1 MANHFFCK
9 SKTNTP
15 INMIRRFLLLSVL
28 SLPLMARAY
37 NVPMADTVRW
47 ENLPQW
53 EEWLQ
58 PLEPVYLENAVEV
71 SSWRGNWFV
80 NVSGGVSAFVG
91 SPLGCGDIF
100 DRTKSALS
108 VSAGKWFTPAIGVR
122 AAFQGLRFKDALF
135 ESRNFQHLHADLMWN
150 VLSGLSCSKEDFR
163 WDLVPYVGLG
173 ILHNDELDRQPF
185 AVSYGVQGRYR
196 LTDRLHLTAELGCAT
211 TFKDF
216 DGMGAGN
223 RWGDRMLSLTAG
235 FSYTIGKRGWKRVV
249 DASPYIERNGRLTG
263 YAHSLCGENERLRR
277 NDGMN
282 ARIIAELKKILKLEG
297 LLDKY
302 ADRLSSIKD
311 GRDGK
316 GFSTGYPMN
325 DYSGL
330 NSLRAR
336 LCDAQANKDKHK
348 GDTAF
353 IHGKDTVYIASY
365 IASNMDS
372 SYRSGGS
379 FHGNDS
385 IVSSLLVD
393 GRYIGP
399 PVYFFFVLNTDKL
412 TDQSQLV
419 NLDGIARIA
428 KKHGLHVQITGA
440 ADSATGN
447 DSINTGLSQRRAAYM
462 AGQLQKRG
470 VDADRI
476 ETVSAGGI
484 NDYKPMEANRNACVR
499 LLLPVTDTTD

>member
-1 MANHFFCK
+1 
-9 SKTNTP
+9 
-15 INMIRRFLLLSVL
+15 MIRRFLLLSVL

-37 NVPMADTVRW
+37 NVPMTDTIRW
-47 ENLPQW
+47 EILPQW
-53 EEWLQ
+53 EEWLK
-58 PLEPVYLENAVEV
+58 PLEPIYLENAVEV
-71 SSWRGNWFV
+71 SPWRGNWFV

-100 DRTKSALS
+100 DRTRPALS

-122 AAFQGLRFKDALF
+122 AAFQGLQFKDALF

-150 VLSGLSCSKEDFR
+150 VLSGLSCPKEDFR

-249 DASPYIERNGRLTG
+249 NASPYIKRNERLTD
-263 YAHSLCGENERLRR
+263 YVHSLRGENERFRQK
-277 NDGMN
+277 NGMSI
-282 ARIIAELKKILKLEG
+282 RIIAELEKILKLEG

-311 GRDGK
+311 RRDGK
-316 GFSTGYPMN
+316 GLSTGYPKN

-336 LCDAQANKDKHK
+336 LRDAQADMDTHK
-348 GDTAF
+348 GDSTF
-353 IHGKDTVYIASY
+353 IHNKDTVYMAY
-365 IASNMDS
+365 GEVSN
-372 SYRSGGS
+372 YRSDGS
-379 FHGNDS
+379 FQGNDS
-385 IVSSLLVD
+385 IVSSLPVD

-399 PVYFFFVLNTDKL
+399 PIYFFFVLDTDRL
-412 TDQSQLV
+412 TDYSQLV

-428 KKHGLHVQITGA
+428 QKHGLRVQIIGA

-447 DSINTGLSQRRAAYM
+447 DAINNGLSQRRAAYM
-462 AGQLQKRG
+462 AGQLRKRG

-484 NDYKPMEANRNACVR
+484 DDYKPVEANRNACVR
-499 LLLPVTDTTD
+499 LLFPVTNTTD

>member
-1 MANHFFCK
+1 
-9 SKTNTP
+9 
-15 INMIRRFLLLSVL
+15 MIRRFLLLSVL
-28 SLPLMARAY
+28 SLPFMARAY
-37 NVPMADTVRW
+37 NVPMTDTVRW

-71 SSWRGNWFV
+71 SPWRGNWFV
-80 NVSGGVSAFVG
+80 NASGGVSAFVG

-100 DRTKSALS
+100 DRTKPALS
-108 VSAGKWFTPAIGVR
+108 VSVGKWFTPAIGTR
-122 AAFQGLRFKDALF
+122 IAFQGLQFKDAQL
-135 ESRNFQHLHADLMWN
+135 ESRDFLHLHADLMWD
-150 VLSGLSCSKEDFR
+150 VLSSFSRTKEDFR
-163 WDLVPYVGLG
+163 WDLAPYVGLG
-173 ILHNDELDRQPF
+173 ILHNDELGRHPF

-223 RWGDRMLSLTAG
+223 KWGDRLLSLTAG
-235 FSYTIGKRGWKRVV
+235 FSYAIGKKGWKRVV
-249 DASPYIERNGRLTG
+249 DAAPYIERNERLTG
-263 YAHSLCGENERLRR
+263 YARSLRNENDRLWQK
-277 NDGMN
+277 NSN
-282 ARIIAELKKILKLEG
+282 ITRIIAELEKILKLEG

-302 ADRLSSIKD
+302 ADRFSSMKD
-311 GRDGK
+311 EVEGK
-316 GFSTGYPMN
+316 GLSIGYPKN
-325 DYSGL
+325 NYSGL

-336 LCDAQANKDKHK
+336 LRDAQANKDKHK

-353 IHGKDTVYIASY
+353 IHSKDTVYMAY
-365 IASNMDS
+365 GMDS
-372 SYRSGGS
+372 TYSSSGS
-379 FHGNDS
+379 FQDNDS
-385 IVSSLLVD
+385 IASSFLVD

-399 PVYFFFVLNTDKL
+399 PIYFFFVLNTDRL

-428 KKHGLHVQITGA
+428 KKHELRIQIIGA

-447 DSINTGLSQRRAAYM
+447 DSINNGLSQRRAVYM
-462 AGQLQKRG
+462 AGQLRKRG

-499 LLLPVTDTTD
+499 LLLPITDTTD